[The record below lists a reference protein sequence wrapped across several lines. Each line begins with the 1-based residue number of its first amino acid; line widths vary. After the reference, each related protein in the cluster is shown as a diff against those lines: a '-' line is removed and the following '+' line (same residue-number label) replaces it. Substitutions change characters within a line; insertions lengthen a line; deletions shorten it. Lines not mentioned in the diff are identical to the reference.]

1 MRRNLEITKGLNCSE
16 QITMKL
22 ANLIG
27 KKSAHHLIYSIAMEA
42 HRTGRD
48 FEALLLEN
56 GEVRKYL
63 TVEEIKKSV
72 NPDLYTGTA
81 PDQVESVIKEL
92 EDKGFKIT
100 MKEE

>member
-1 MRRNLEITKGLNCSE
+1 
-16 QITMKL
+16 
-22 ANLIG
+22 
-27 KKSAHHLIYSIAMEA
+27 
-42 HRTGRD
+42 
-48 FEALLLEN
+48 LEN

-81 PDQVESVIKEL
+81 PDQVESVLKEI

-100 MKEE
+100 MEEE